1 MKIYEMYSYLVCVHR
16 RSPWLRLHRVSITS
30 SGKSSVG
37 FSMDYDSFISVS
49 RQESSYHEI
58 RLNDSLWFPTNLLP
72 LQYQMQLLSGLR
84 VRFVWKCMLRLWKKS
99 WCCSPTDRNFAGKV
113 RDSAVTNSSSNSSC
127 GILKCLGRTIAIAE

>member
-1 MKIYEMYSYLVCVHR
+1 MTIYDVYSYLVCVHR
-16 RSPWLRLHRVSITS
+16 RSPWLRLHRVLVNLPWGI
-30 SGKSSVG
+30 
-37 FSMDYDSFISVS
+37 SMDYDSFISVS

-84 VRFVWKCMLRLWKKS
+84 VRFFWKCMLWLWKQS
-99 WCCSPTDRNFAGKV
+99 WCCSAIDRNFAGKV